1 MNIEDCNTISLKR
14 LCDYGLMALTFF
26 IRICKI
32 IEYEVTMIIK
42 PKEIKMRKF
51 VRKPNISQAVIIA
64 TEMLKFAEF
73 DRIEEKYN
81 KQLKDLLECK

>member
-1 MNIEDCNTISLKR
+1 MNK
-14 LCDYGLMALTFF
+14 F
-26 IRICKI
+26 I
-32 IEYEVTMIIK
+32 YK

-51 VRKPNISQAVIIA
+51 VRKPNIRQSVVIA

-81 KQLKDLLECK
+81 KQLKDLLQDK